1 MELELAM
8 LRNSVPEEERMTVDE
23 ANAYLDEQVRAL
35 SHHAMPRHGFLC
47 NPPARGHVRHAD
59 MEHPCSNSQIVSLQ
73 ALAEQLERNKA
84 LIQERKQALAGKQH
98 ELDRL
103 SSERHSAEK
112 LEAEARHATRN
123 KDRRIEEN
131 CRQ

>member
-1 MELELAM
+1 
-8 LRNSVPEEERMTVDE
+8 MTSRCV
-23 ANAYLDEQVRAL
+23 AV
-35 SHHAMPRHGFLC
+35 SHHAGV
-47 NPPARGHVRHAD
+47 PPYSRMVTCATLTWSTSARL
-59 MEHPCSNSQIVSLQ
+59 PQIVSLQ

-84 LIQERKQALAGKQH
+84 LIQDRKQALAGKQR